1 MVEAEAVL
9 RLPVPDCSVPIV
21 VSRFLYEQNQ
31 EQLEVSKFT
40 CQLFLSQM
48 LDHQFLFYGL
58 SLSRKLLIPPNLIV

>member
-21 VSRFLYEQNQ
+21 VSRFLQ
-31 EQLEVSKFT
+31 QLEVSKFT

-48 LDHQFLFYGL
+48 LDHQFLFSGHL
-58 SLSRKLLIPPNLIV
+58 FISEL